1 MRDVRELHR
10 LAMDSA
16 DRAADARRSGDD
28 AAFLRHTR
36 DALDKESEAAALV
49 SAQLDLEP
57 TRSVLHRSAASLAL
71 ECGEMRR
78 AEQLISTALSGNPPE
93 EVAEELRDLLEDVYF
108 RRHLEVRGVSLDP
121 GEFQMSLEGSAV
133 GFGIARSADFV
144 GRVKDLETL
153 ISRTAE
159 RRLGRPFREAGRRQ
173 KALSEGLELYVSVPR
188 AASLAVTFR
197 LGSTGQFNLPG
208 IDLAR
213 DVVDD
218 LMDCIELLDKG
229 DVDELKAKIQDEAY
243 FRNFVGLAKKIAP
256 DGEKIRTVGFTTTSP
271 HGDREVALSKP
282 RAKAD
287 DAVHPPESSLT
298 TVGAQQFQIIRGK
311 LLEAD
316 ARNERAGKIQVVS
329 ADGKRH
335 SIRVPRGMMSDIVKP
350 SFEEQVIVQARAK
363 GKQLLLESIDLA
375 EDDDSALQ

>member
-1 MRDVRELHR
+1 MRDVSELHR
-10 LAMDSA
+10 LAMDLA
-16 DRAADARRSGDD
+16 DRAADARRFGDD
-28 AAFLRHTR
+28 EAFLRYTR
-36 DALDKESEAAALV
+36 EAFEKESEAASLV
-49 SAQLDLEP
+49 AARLDLEP

-71 ECGEMRR
+71 ECSEIRR
-78 AEQLISTALSGNPPE
+78 AEQLISTALSGDPPE

-133 GFGIARSADFV
+133 GFGIARSDDFV

-153 ISRTAE
+153 IYRTAE
-159 RRLGRPFREAGRRQ
+159 RRLGRVFREAGRRR
-173 KALSEGLELYVSVPR
+173 KSLSEELELYVSVPR

-197 LGSTGQFNLPG
+197 LGSTRQFNLPG
-208 IDLAR
+208 IDFAR

-218 LMDCIELLDKG
+218 FMDCIELLDRG
-229 DVDELKAKIQDEAY
+229 EVEELKGKIQDEAY

-256 DGEKIRTVGFTTTSP
+256 DGENIRTVGFTTTSP
-271 HGDREVALSKP
+271 RGDREVALSRP

-287 DAVHPPESSLT
+287 DAIPPPESPLS
-298 TVGAQQFQIIRGK
+298 VVDAQQIQIIRGK

-316 ARNERAGKIQVVS
+316 ARSERAGKIQVVS

-335 SIRVPRGMMSDIVKP
+335 GIQVPRGMMSDIVKP
-350 SFEEQVIVQARAK
+350 SFEEQVIVRARTK
-363 GKQLLLESIDLA
+363 GKKLLLESIDLA
-375 EDDDSALQ
+375 DDDDGAIL